1 MHTLEQA
8 QAPNPGES
16 LAEYVRRLRLG
27 LGINQKEL
35 AAKAGIH
42 LQSIG
47 KMERGITT
55 KLNHKTKNGLACA
68 LGVPAEY
75 FDAVCRGIAVEATAA
90 LKFCPDCWV
99 PGTAPDPLWMHL
111 RAKYC
116 FACAAELRS
125 HCSRCKEPILS
136 LKHRFCP
143 YCGRSY
149 KSNQAANTNSLKS
162 SCV

>member
-1 MHTLEQA
+1 MHTLEQP

-27 LGINQKEL
+27 QGLNQKEL
-35 AAKAGIH
+35 AAKADVH

-47 KMERGITT
+47 KIERGKTT
-55 KLNHKTKNGLACA
+55 KLNQKTKNGLACA

-75 FDAVCRGIAVEATAA
+75 FEAACRGIAIEAASR
-90 LKFCPDCWV
+90 LKFCPTCWV
-99 PGTAPDPLWMHL
+99 PGTIPDPLWMPL

-125 HCSRCKEPILS
+125 CCSQCNEPILS

-143 YCGRSY
+143 YCG
-149 KSNQAANTNSLKS
+149 QAYGSTPVNI
-162 SCV
+162 

>member
-1 MHTLEQA
+1 MHTLMQP

-16 LAEYVRRLRLG
+16 LAEYVRRLRRGQG
-27 LGINQKEL
+27 LNQKEL
-35 AAKAGIH
+35 AAKADVH

-47 KMERGITT
+47 KIERGKTT

-75 FDAVCRGIAVEATAA
+75 FEAICRGIAVEATSR
-90 LKFCPDCWV
+90 LKFCPTCWV
-99 PGTAPDPLWMHL
+99 PGTPLDPLWMHL

-116 FACAAELRS
+116 FACASELKS
-125 HCSRCKEPILS
+125 HCSRCNELILS

-143 YCGRSY
+143 FCGQAY
-149 KSNQAANTNSLKS
+149 KLTKI
-162 SCV
+162 